1 MRVTETQAITNAALV
16 RSQHLQGIGLMVA
29 AVTLFSFLDTL
40 AKLSSQHVPTVEV
53 VWFRYAIHF
62 ALAMIFLNPWRSR
75 SAWRTSRPMAQ
86 LIRAGLLTLC
96 TGLNFLALRYLQLVE
111 TVTIQF
117 LAPLCIALLSVVF
130 LKETVGA
137 RRWAAIAVGF
147 VGILVVTR
155 PGIADVH
162 WAVLLS
168 LASVVSSAGYF
179 IMTRSLA
186 MTESPGSM
194 LLVIAAFPTVLLLP
208 WLYAVWVTPP
218 DLFTWLTLLGT
229 GIFGGLGHFLLILA
243 HRHVP
248 ASVLAP
254 FGYTQII
261 GMVALGYLIF
271 GHVPSPWT
279 FAGASIIIASGL
291 YLLAEERR
299 GKAAAG

>member
-1 MRVTETQAITNAALV
+1 M
-16 RSQHLQGIGLMVA
+16 
-29 AVTLFSFLDTL
+29 
-40 AKLSSQHVPTVEV
+40 
-53 VWFRYAIHF
+53 
-62 ALAMIFLNPWRSR
+62 
-75 SAWRTSRPMAQ
+75 
-86 LIRAGLLTLC
+86 
-96 TGLNFLALRYLQLVE
+96 E

-130 LKETVGA
+130 LKETVGV

-155 PGIADVH
+155 PGIAEVH

-186 MTESPGSM
+186 ITESPGSM

-218 DLFTWLTLLGT
+218 DLFTWLTLAGT

-261 GMVALGYLIF
+261 GMVALGYLVF

-279 FAGASIIIASGL
+279 FAGASIIIGSGL

-299 GKAAAG
+299 DKGAVRKA

>member
-1 MRVTETQAITNAALV
+1 
-16 RSQHLQGIGLMVA
+16 
-29 AVTLFSFLDTL
+29 
-40 AKLSSQHVPTVEV
+40 
-53 VWFRYAIHF
+53 
-62 ALAMIFLNPWRSR
+62 
-75 SAWRTSRPMAQ
+75 
-86 LIRAGLLTLC
+86 
-96 TGLNFLALRYLQLVE
+96 
-111 TVTIQF
+111 
-117 LAPLCIALLSVVF
+117 
-130 LKETVGA
+130 
-137 RRWAAIAVGF
+137 
-147 VGILVVTR
+147 
-155 PGIADVH
+155 
-162 WAVLLS
+162 
-168 LASVVSSAGYF
+168 
-179 IMTRSLA
+179 MTRSLA

-218 DLFTWLTLLGT
+218 DLFTWLTLAGT

-261 GMVALGYLIF
+261 GMVALGYLVF

-299 GKAAAG
+299 GKAVAREA